1 LIILILIILGIY
13 KYWTEIEKFET
24 EDLAYDS
31 LKSDWKYIN
40 NSITNEGD
48 KSVFK
53 CNVNKLCKAELKLV
67 YTNSNETVSLFTNN
81 IEHDHSVCDETDWG
95 IPKATQQKMEE
106 LYKSGV
112 CKPKLILYALS
123 YAKFTEPTKEQVNN
137 WVPY

>member
-1 LIILILIILGIY
+1 MFLKKTQG
-13 KYWTEIEKFET
+13 
-24 EDLAYDS
+24 LAYDS

-40 NSITNEGD
+40 NYITNEGD

-81 IEHDHSVCDETDWG
+81 IEHDHSVCDETDRG
-95 IPKATQQKMEE
+95 IPKASQHKMEE

-112 CKPKLILYALS
+112 SKPKLILYALRN
-123 YAKFTEPTKEQVNN
+123 AKFTVPTKEQVNN
-137 WVPY
+137 WVRYYKKKI